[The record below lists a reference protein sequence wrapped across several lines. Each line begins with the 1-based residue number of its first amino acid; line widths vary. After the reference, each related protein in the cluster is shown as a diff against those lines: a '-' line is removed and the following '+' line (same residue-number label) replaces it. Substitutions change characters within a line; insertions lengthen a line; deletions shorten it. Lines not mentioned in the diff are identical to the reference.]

1 MLDINVKNISIIIV
15 KLVCF
20 KTGMG
25 YFCQFFKNQS
35 QGL

>member
-15 KLVCF
+15 KLICS
-20 KTGMG
+20 KTGME
-25 YFCQFFKNQS
+25 YTCQFFKNQS